1 MSGVIALA
9 IKSVEVETLN
19 ANFGVISELEVFIGQ
34 NKSLNMNFWSVM
46 EADFTFFLIFHPLK
60 FHSITHMIETH

>member
-19 ANFGVISELEVFIGQ
+19 ANFGVISELELFIGQ
-34 NKSLNMNFWSVM
+34 NKSLNMNQSNYDYVK
-46 EADFTFFLIFHPLK
+46 L
-60 FHSITHMIETH
+60 